1 MIYMFRD
8 AELDLTPEQW
18 ISYREAEEHGVVRL
32 TEMGDELTIQHVFE
46 LVLRLKQICNF
57 DPAEGSSS
65 KLERLRADL
74 EAMCRP
80 FSHAELALAQ
90 HAELTAAS
98 HESKDACSLHLSGTP
113 AWSIRCSVPLPEIGT
128 AAAPPSRRTSA
139 RAGSMV
145 KRRQTEQLR
154 CAAAE
159 SRLPL
164 WTQAEDLR

>member
-1 MIYMFRD
+1 MVSTRPAAWSLALHALRM
-8 AELDLTPEQW
+8 
-18 ISYREAEEHGVVRL
+18 GVRML
-32 TEMGDELTIQHVFE
+32 AHSWSQD
-46 LVLRLKQICNF
+46 
-57 DPAEGSSS
+57 DGSPS
-65 KLERLRADL
+65 
-74 EAMCRP
+74 
-80 FSHAELALAQ
+80 SHAELAFAQ

-128 AAAPPSRRTSA
+128 AAAPGPPSRRTSA
-139 RAGSMV
+139 RAAGSMV

-164 WTQAEDLR
+164 R